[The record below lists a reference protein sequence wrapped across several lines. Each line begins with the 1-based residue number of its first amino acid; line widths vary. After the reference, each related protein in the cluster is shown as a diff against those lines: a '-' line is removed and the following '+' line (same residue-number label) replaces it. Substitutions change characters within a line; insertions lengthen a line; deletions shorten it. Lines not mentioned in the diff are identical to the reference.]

1 MVLRLHGQH
10 MAAWQDCAQI
20 GSLHARAALPSTY
33 SAEAIVKLNTA
44 VPGSPGTTSG
54 TQGGGSGRPLDGSD
68 GLGARRAFSR
78 VGKGV
83 KACQK
88 KQPPPRKA
96 LRFAPI

>member
-1 MVLRLHGQH
+1 MPWFYDCMDSTGLHERT
-10 MAAWQDCAQI
+10 ARK

-68 GLGARRAFSR
+68 G
-78 VGKGV
+78 
-83 KACQK
+83 
-88 KQPPPRKA
+88 
-96 LRFAPI
+96 